1 MATEKRRRNRK
12 GKVERAP
19 YRARAEEL
27 LRSEKYTLREIVAII
42 EQEYPD
48 EKVTVGSIHTFD
60 KRIHDFTERMR
71 ELETSARVIAEKYGP
86 NAGDDATT
94 VLANAMVVLATD
106 TVLKLNEKSLA
117 DEPVDL
123 AAVRAAS
130 QIAKNAQESKRVS
143 LNVRKQ
149 IEAEAREALVRE
161 QAERLD
167 KVVRTGGLS
176 AESAADFRK
185 KILGIA

>member
-1 MATEKRRRNRK
+1 MATEKRRRNSK

-19 YRARAEEL
+19 YRARVEQL
-27 LRSEKYTLREIVAII
+27 LRENKHTLREIVAIV
-42 EQEYPD
+42 EQEFPD

-71 ELETSARVIAEKYGP
+71 ELETSARIIAEKYGP

-123 AAVRAAS
+123 ASVRAAS

-149 IEAEAREALVRE
+149 IEAEVREALLRE
-161 QAERLD
+161 QSEKLD
-167 KVVRTGGLS
+167 KVAKTGKYDQATLARIRSEVYGLQ
-176 AESAADFRK
+176 
-185 KILGIA
+185 